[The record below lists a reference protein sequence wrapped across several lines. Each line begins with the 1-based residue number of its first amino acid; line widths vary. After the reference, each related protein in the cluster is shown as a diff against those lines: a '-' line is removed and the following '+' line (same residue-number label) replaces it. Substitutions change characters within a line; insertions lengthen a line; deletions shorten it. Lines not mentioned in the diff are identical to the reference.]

1 MAEKYKIT
9 IRYKNIYREIPLNED
24 TKVIRIGTFGKCAVR
39 FDRSQFFENFF
50 AEIIEDNGKWLLNCS
65 ENIYISPDG
74 IMKLSVKEMNHGD
87 TILLK
92 YQTSNQ
98 EILSIGFLI
107 DFDSENKSY
116 DNVVDISNVSDLKI
130 GGAGDCELKLSDEL
144 IGGDSVSIIKRDDK
158 YYIRDNNTK
167 YGVYINGQRI
177 KNEVQLM
184 DYDFISI
191 TSHSLYF
198 KYGKLYTSNQMTVSG
213 LNYNHMQSD
222 GNYPKFSRNTRI
234 KSTLPEEKINI
245 LDPPP
250 LPQKPK
256 NNLLMSLI
264 PAFAML
270 GLTIVLRGVMGG
282 GGSFVI
288 FSVCSMSLGILT
300 SIFNFVNG
308 RREYRKSIDERKEK
322 YDKYIK
328 KKRSEIESARNEERE
343 ILDNVYYSSDR
354 EEEMLREFSGDLFDR
369 SKDDDDFLCIRIGT
383 GILESKRIIDCKA
396 QEKLDAE
403 DELAEIPERIRDEYR
418 MIDKVPI
425 ICSLFEANGIGVIGS
440 DDKLYEMLKIMVLDL
455 CTRHYQNDVKLFFI
469 TDESNIRKIS
479 WVRFLP
485 HVHNDM
491 LGMRNI
497 ICDEKSK
504 NILFEYLYK
513 EMSDRE
519 ETKRNEPHIVLF
531 VYDDVGIKRHPIS
544 RFIEKA
550 GSIGVTFIFFEN
562 RKSFIPQHCS
572 MLINLNENDFSG
584 TLIQSKDGNKAVDFS
599 YDIVSDNTA
608 EYASMR
614 LAPVYCEEIS
624 LEGTLTKNISLYQL
638 LEITSADDLD
648 LSERWKNSQVFKSM
662 AAPLGVKT
670 KNEMVYLDLHDKFHG
685 PHGLVAGTTGSG
697 KSEILQ
703 TYILSMATLFH
714 PYEVSFVIIDF
725 KGGGMVNQF
734 RTLPHLV
741 GAITNID
748 GREIDRSLKSIKAE
762 LRKRQRLF
770 AEAEVNHIDKYIKKF
785 KAGDVE
791 EPLPHLIVIV
801 DEFAELKAEQPEF
814 MKELISAARIGRSLG
829 VHLIL
834 ATQKPAGQVNEQIWS
849 NSKFKLCLKVQSQ
862 SDSNEVL
869 KSPLAAEIKEPG
881 RAYLQVGNNEI
892 FELFQSAYSG
902 CPAKADESNVKEFKI
917 YEVAFSGLKETVYEQ
932 TKPKSESAEETQLNA
947 VVNYVHNY
955 CTKSGISKLPDI
967 CLPPLPEIIT
977 LDKSERTD
985 TADIICEIGIYD
997 DPDNQYQGT
1006 VSVDLGNQ
1014 NTMIIGSSQY
1024 GKTNLLQWIIKNLT
1038 EKYTPQELNI
1048 YILDF
1053 GSMVLKN
1060 FESLK
1065 HIGGVVCASDDEK
1078 LKNLFKLLN
1087 DETSK
1092 RKEKLMSIGVSSF
1105 NSYKDAGYTDMP
1117 QILLMIDNLT
1127 ALRELYLNDNDEL
1140 LHICREGISVGI
1152 SVIAANAQ
1160 LSGIGYKYL
1169 SNFANKIGL
1178 YCNDSGEYSNLF
1190 GSCRMRPLA
1199 VPGRCIIEID
1209 KEFYECQTYLSF
1221 KGEKE
1226 IERVDEM
1233 RRFIKNQNERFSGMG
1248 ARLIPVIPKLLDEE
1262 FIKQNYDVR
1271 LKPYS
1276 VICGLDYSNVSAK
1289 IFDFRTMS
1297 ILSICGR
1304 EKSGKGNFIRYILS
1318 QLEKNS
1324 EEYPI
1329 EIVIADDVSRKYSD
1343 LSSVSRYILSP
1354 EDVKD
1359 IITEWYER
1367 LKKRYEML
1375 ISRDIQFEKEPLLLL
1390 IIQNNDV
1397 HDVISKDKAI
1407 LAMYKEM
1414 LIKYKAMKFCVIYS
1428 QTENAQ
1434 IAFSAPDTMK
1444 MIKDYKNYLIFDD
1457 IQNIKLTDVP
1467 IQVARQFKKPLET
1480 GDVYY
1485 VNGGGFA
1492 KLKTVLYKH

>member
-1 MAEKYKIT
+1 MAKKYKIT
-9 IRYKNIYREIPLNED
+9 IRYKNIYREITVNEESG
-24 TKVIRIGTFGKCAVR
+24 VIRIGTFGKCLIR
-39 FDRSQFFENFF
+39 FDSSQFFENFF
-50 AEIIEDNGKWLLNCS
+50 AEISNDNGKWCLACS
-65 ENIYISPDG
+65 ENVYISPDG
-74 IMKLSVKEMNHGD
+74 IMKLSVKELNHGD
-87 TILLK
+87 KIILK
-92 YQTSNQ
+92 YQSSNQ

-116 DNVVDISNVSDLKI
+116 DRMINISDVSEIKI
-130 GGAGDCELKLSDEL
+130 GGTSDCELKLSDEL
-144 IGGDSVSIIKRDDK
+144 IGGDVISITKRDNK
-158 YYIRDNNTK
+158 YYIKDNGAK

-184 DYDFISI
+184 DFDFISI
-191 TSHSLYF
+191 TSHGLYF
-198 KYGKLYTSNQMTVSG
+198 KYGKLYTSNQVIVSC
-213 LNYNHMQSD
+213 LNYSD
-222 GNYPKFSRNTRI
+222 VQNNGSYPKFSRNTRI
-234 KSTLPEEKINI
+234 KSTLPEEKISI
-245 LDPPP
+245 LDPPQ

-270 GLTIVLRGVMGG
+270 GLTVVLRGVMGG

-288 FSVCSMSLGILT
+288 FSACSMSLGIIT
-300 SIFNFVNG
+300 SIFNFANG
-308 RREYRKSIDERKEK
+308 RKEYKKSVDEREEK
-322 YDKYIK
+322 YDRYIN
-328 KKRSEIESARNEERE
+328 KKRSEIESARNEERS
-343 ILDNVYYSSDR
+343 ILNNIYYSSAR
-354 EEEMLREFSGDLFDR
+354 EEEMLKEFSGDLFDR
-369 SKDDDDFLCIRIGT
+369 SKDDEDFLNIRIGT
-383 GILESKRIIDCKA
+383 GILEAKRAIDCKV

-403 DELAEIPERIRDEYR
+403 DELAEIPERISDEYR
-418 MIDKVPI
+418 MIDKVPVV
-425 ICSLFEANGIGVIGS
+425 CSLTDANGIGVIGS
-440 DDKLYEMLKIMVLDL
+440 DEKLYEILKIMVIDL
-455 CTRHYQNDVKLFFI
+455 CTRQYQNDVKLFFI
-469 TDESNIRKIS
+469 TDENNIGKMS
-479 WVRFLP
+479 WIRFLP
-485 HVHNDM
+485 HVFNDM

-513 EMSDRE
+513 EMSNRE
-519 ETKRNEPHIVLF
+519 ETKRNEPQIVLF

-544 RFIEKA
+544 KFIEKA
-550 GSIGVTFIFFEN
+550 NGIGVTFIFFEN
-562 RKSFIPQHCS
+562 EKSLIPQHCS
-572 MLINLNENDFSG
+572 MLIKLNENDFSG
-584 TLIQSKDGNKAVDFS
+584 TLIQSSDGNQAVDFS
-599 YDIVSDNTA
+599 YEKVSDNMT
-608 EYASMR
+608 EYAAMR

-638 LEITSADDLD
+638 LEITSVDDLD
-648 LSERWKNSQVFKSM
+648 LSNRWGKSQVFKSM

-670 KNEMVYLDLHDKFHG
+670 KNEVVYLDLHDKFHG

-734 RTLPHLV
+734 RMLPHLV

-785 KAGDVE
+785 KAGDVK

-801 DEFAELKAEQPEF
+801 DEFAELKAEQPDF

-902 CPAKADESNVKEFKI
+902 CPAKADESNIKEFKI
-917 YEVAFSGLKETVYEQ
+917 CEVSLSGLKQVVYEQ
-932 TKPKSESAEETQLNA
+932 KKPKSESAEETQLNA
-947 VVNYVHNY
+947 VVSYVHDY
-955 CTKSGISKLPDI
+955 CENSGIAKLSDI
-967 CLPPLPEIIT
+967 CLPPLPKMIT
-977 LDKSERTD
+977 LDKIGKKS
-985 TADIICEIGIYD
+985 TADIICELGIYD

-1006 VSVDLGNQ
+1006 VSVGLGSQ

-1038 EKYTPQELNI
+1038 EKYNPQELNI

-1087 DETSK
+1087 EETIK
-1092 RKEKLMSIGVSSF
+1092 RKEKLVSVGVSSF
-1105 NSYKDAGYTDMP
+1105 SSYKEAGYTDLP
-1117 QILLMIDNLT
+1117 QVVLIVDNLT
-1127 ALRELYLNDNDEL
+1127 ALRELYLNDNDDL

-1152 SVIAANAQ
+1152 SVIAANSQ

-1178 YCNDSGEYSNLF
+1178 YCNDSGEYGSLF

-1199 VPGRCIIEID
+1199 TPGRCIIEID
-1209 KEFYECQTYLSF
+1209 KEFYECQTYLAF
-1221 KGEKE
+1221 NGEKE
-1226 IERVDEM
+1226 IERVNEM
-1233 RRFIKNQNERFSGMG
+1233 RDFIKTQNERHNGMG
-1248 ARLIPVIPKLLDEE
+1248 ARPIPVIPKLLDKE
-1262 FIKQNYDVR
+1262 FIKQNYDLR

-1276 VICGLDYSNVSAK
+1276 VICGLDYSNVSEQ
-1289 IFDFRTMS
+1289 IFDFSTIN
-1297 ILSICGR
+1297 ILSICGC
-1304 EKSGKGNFIRYILS
+1304 EKSGKGNFVRYMLS
-1318 QLEKNS
+1318 QLSKNS
-1324 EEYPI
+1324 EQSPI
-1329 EIVIADDVSRKYSD
+1329 EAVIVDDVSRKFSD
-1343 LSSVSRYILSP
+1343 ISNVSKYILLP

-1359 IITEWYER
+1359 VITEWHKR
-1367 LKKRYEML
+1367 LMKRYEML
-1375 ISRDIQFEKEPLLLL
+1375 MSRNNEFEKEPLLILV
-1390 IIQNNDV
+1390 IQNNDV
-1397 HDVISKDKAI
+1397 HDIISKDKSI

-1414 LIKYKAMKFCVIYS
+1414 LGKYKAMKFCVIYANI
-1428 QTENAQ
+1428 ENVQ
-1434 IAFSAPDTMK
+1434 IAFGAPDTMK
-1444 MIKDYKNYLIFDD
+1444 MIKEFKNYLIFDD

-1467 IQVARQFKKPLET
+1467 MQVARQFKKPLET
-1480 GDVYY
+1480 GDAYY
-1485 VNGGGFA
+1485 VNSGGFT
-1492 KLKTVLYKH
+1492 KLKTVLYRQ

>member
-1 MAEKYKIT
+1 MVEKYKIT
-9 IRYKNIYREIPLNED
+9 IKCKNLYREIPANED
-24 TKVIRIGTFGKCAVR
+24 SKVIRIGTFGKCVIR
-39 FDRSQFFENFF
+39 FDSSQFFENFY
-50 AEIIEDNGKWLLNCS
+50 AEVVNNNGKWLLNCS
-65 ENIYISPDG
+65 ENVYISPDG
-74 IMKLSVKEMNHGD
+74 IMKLSVKELNHGD
-87 TILLK
+87 KILLK
-92 YQTSNQ
+92 YQSSNQ

-116 DNVVDISNVSDLKI
+116 DSMVDISNISELKI
-130 GGAGDCELKLSDEL
+130 GGTGECELKLSDTL
-144 IGGDSVSIIKRDDK
+144 MGGDIVSITKRDDK
-158 YYIRDNNTK
+158 YYIKDNNTK

-198 KYGKLYTSNQMTVSG
+198 KYGKLYTSNQVTVNG
-213 LNYNHMQSD
+213 LSYSYVPNDAS
-222 GNYPKFSRNTRI
+222 YPKFSRNTRI
-234 KSTLPEEKINI
+234 KSMLSEEKISI
-245 LDPPP
+245 LDPPQ

-270 GLTIVLRGVMGG
+270 GLTVVLRGIMGG

-288 FSVCSMSLGILT
+288 FSACSMSLGILT
-300 SIFNFVNG
+300 SIFNFANS
-308 RREYRKSIDERKEK
+308 RKEYKKSIAEREDK
-322 YDKYIK
+322 YDRYIK
-328 KKRSEIESARNEERE
+328 KKRCEIEAARNEERS
-343 ILDNVYYSSDR
+343 ILDNIYYSSDR
-354 EEEMLREFSGDLFDR
+354 EEEMLKEFSGDLFDR
-369 SKDDDDFLCIRIGT
+369 SKDDDDFLTIRIGT
-383 GILESKRIIDCKA
+383 GILEAKSTIECKA

-403 DELAEIPERIRDEYR
+403 DELAEIPERISDEYR
-418 MIDKVPI
+418 MIDKVPV
-425 ICSLFEANGIGVIGS
+425 ICNLMNANGIGVIGS
-440 DDKLYEMLKIMVLDL
+440 DEKLYEMLKIMVMDL
-455 CTRHYQNDVKLFFI
+455 CIRHYQNDVKLFFI
-469 TDESNIRKIS
+469 SKENNIGKIS

-485 HVHNDM
+485 HVYNDV
-491 LGMRNI
+491 LDMRNI

-513 EMSDRE
+513 EMSNRE
-519 ETKRNEPHIVLF
+519 ETKRSEPKIVLF
-531 VYDDVGIKRHPIS
+531 VCDDVGIKRHPIS
-544 RFIEKA
+544 KFIEKA
-550 GSIGVTFIFFEN
+550 SDIGATFIFFEN
-562 RKSFIPQHCS
+562 QKRLIPQHCS
-572 MLINLNENDFSG
+572 MLIRLNENDFSG
-584 TLIQSKDGNKAVDFS
+584 TLIQSSDGNQAVDFS

-608 EYASMR
+608 EYAAMR

-638 LEITSADDLD
+638 LEITSVDDLD
-648 LSERWKNSQVFKSM
+648 LRDRWEKSQVFKSM

-670 KNEMVYLDLHDKFHG
+670 KNEIVYLDLHDKFHG

-703 TYILSMATLFH
+703 TYILSMVTLFH

-785 KAGDVE
+785 KSGDVK

-902 CPAKADESNVKEFKI
+902 CPAKADESNIKEFKI
-917 YEVAFSGLKETVYEQ
+917 CEVSLSGLKEAVYEQ
-932 TKPKSESAEETQLNA
+932 KKPKSESAEETQLNA
-947 VVNYVHNY
+947 VVNYVHDY
-955 CTKSGISKLPDI
+955 CVNSGITKLPDI
-967 CLPPLPEIIT
+967 CLPSLPEVIT
-977 LDKSERTD
+977 LDKSEKKD
-985 TADIICEIGIYD
+985 TAGIVCELGIYD
-997 DPDNQYQGT
+997 DPDNQYQGIF
-1006 VSVDLGNQ
+1006 SVDLGCQ

-1087 DETSK
+1087 EETAK
-1092 RKEKLMSIGVSSF
+1092 RKEKLVSIGVSSF
-1105 NSYKDAGYTDMP
+1105 SSYKDAGYTDMP
-1117 QILLMIDNLT
+1117 QIVLMVDNLT
-1127 ALRELYLNDNDEL
+1127 ALRELYLNDNDDL
-1140 LHICREGISVGI
+1140 LYICREGISVGI

-1178 YCNDSGEYSNLF
+1178 YCNDSGEYSSLF

-1199 VPGRCIIEID
+1199 TPGRCIIEMD

-1226 IERVDEM
+1226 IDRVDEM
-1233 RRFIKNQNERFSGMG
+1233 RKFIKTQNERFIGMG

-1276 VICGLDYSNVSAK
+1276 VVCGLDYSNVSAQ
-1289 IFDFRTMS
+1289 IFDFSAIGT
-1297 ILSICGR
+1297 LSICGR

-1324 EEYPI
+1324 EKSPI
-1329 EIVIADDVSRKYSD
+1329 ETVIVDDVSRKFSG
-1343 LSSVSRYILSP
+1343 LSTASRYILSP

-1359 IITEWYER
+1359 VITEWHER

-1375 ISRDIQFEKEPLLLL
+1375 MSRDNQFEREPLLIL

-1397 HDVISKDKAI
+1397 HDIINKDKAV
-1407 LAMYKEM
+1407 LALYKEM
-1414 LIKYKAMKFCVIYS
+1414 LSKYKAMKFCVIYS
-1428 QTENAQ
+1428 QTENSQ

-1444 MIKDYKNYLIFDD
+1444 MIKESKNYLIFDD
-1457 IQNIKLTDVP
+1457 VQNIKLTDVP
-1467 IQVARQFKKPLET
+1467 MQVARQFKKPLET
-1480 GDVYY
+1480 GDAYY

-1492 KLKTVLYKH
+1492 KLKTVLHQH